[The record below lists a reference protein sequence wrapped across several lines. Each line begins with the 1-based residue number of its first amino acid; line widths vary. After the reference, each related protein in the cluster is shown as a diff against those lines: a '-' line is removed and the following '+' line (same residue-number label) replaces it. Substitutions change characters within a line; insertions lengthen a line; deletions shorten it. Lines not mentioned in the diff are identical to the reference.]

1 MKRATTPFH
10 YLASLLMLVSLFV
23 ASCSQP
29 DKVGDTNLLYGKE
42 SKVWKTDKETTA
54 TGDKVAQTSADKDTE
69 LRFFANGT
77 YNMTAPNQTVQGKY
91 QFDQAGKKLNLT
103 PDGSTLTMA
112 FDITNLTEKKMTIKG
127 QDGSAMMLEAD

>member
-1 MKRATTPFH
+1 MKSAPTPFH
-10 YLASLLMLVSLFV
+10 YLASLLMLVALFMS
-23 ASCSQP
+23 SCSQP
-29 DKVGDTNLLYGKE
+29 DKVGETNMLYGTD

-77 YNMTAPNQTVQGKY
+77 YNMTAPNQTQQGKY
-91 QFDQAGKKLNLT
+91 TFDQPNKKLNLT

-112 FDITNLTEKKMTIKG
+112 FDITNLTDKKMTIKG
-127 QDGSAMMLEAD
+127 QDGSSMMLEAD